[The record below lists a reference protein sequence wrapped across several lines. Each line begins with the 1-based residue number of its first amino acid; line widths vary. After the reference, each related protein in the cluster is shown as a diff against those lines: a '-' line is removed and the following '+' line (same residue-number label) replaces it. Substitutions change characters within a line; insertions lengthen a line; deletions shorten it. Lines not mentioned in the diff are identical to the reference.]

1 MSSHHVVALPRW
13 FLVLR
18 IFQILIAV
26 AVLGMCAYG
35 IYWIPYNVCDSNS
48 ASPCSA
54 RTS

>member
-1 MSSHHVVALPRW
+1 VVALPRW

-26 AVLGMCAYG
+26 AVLGMSAYG
-35 IYWIPYNVCDSNS
+35 IYWVPYNVRHRNS
-48 ASPCSA
+48 ASPCSV